1 MLLWWVGT
9 EERGDAG
16 ERSGCELTVIKINSN
31 KEMQDGDS
39 NPGPQ
44 SSTDLWNLAFVML
57 VVGRGGQRV
66 HQEEQV

>member
-1 MLLWWVGT
+1 MLPWWVRT
-9 EERGDAG
+9 EGRGDAG
-16 ERSGCELTVIKINSN
+16 EQSRSELTEIKIISN